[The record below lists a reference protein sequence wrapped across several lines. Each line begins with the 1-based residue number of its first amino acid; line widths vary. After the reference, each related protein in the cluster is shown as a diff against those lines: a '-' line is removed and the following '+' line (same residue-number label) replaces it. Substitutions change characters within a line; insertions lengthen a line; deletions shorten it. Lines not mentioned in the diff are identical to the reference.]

1 MTPEQDSFEELRRLL
16 ALKRHEQ
23 PPPGYFHQ
31 FSRQVIARI
40 KAGETAE
47 AESFFER
54 LLSHATWLRS
64 FRNGF
69 EAKPIVAGAFGIG
82 VCSLLVVGLVSSERM
97 DFAPVAGLAPN
108 PAAPQPI
115 FANVQAQNSGF
126 FERAFADHSTTG
138 SVYSAQSRS
147 IFDEIRPHV
156 QNANFSVPLTGN

>member
-23 PPPGYFHQ
+23 PPPGYFNQ

-47 AESFFER
+47 SQSFLER
-54 LLSHATWLRS
+54 LFPRTSWVRS
-64 FRNGF
+64 LWNGF

-97 DFAPVAGLAPN
+97 DPTSVGLAPN
-108 PAAPQPI
+108 DGSPQPI
-115 FANVQAQNSGF
+115 LANVQAQTSGLY
-126 FERAFADHSTTG
+126 ERAAADHSITG
-138 SVYSAQSRS
+138 SVFSAQSHS
-147 IFDEIRPHV
+147 IFDEIRV
-156 QNANFSVPLTGN
+156 QAVSFSVPAVRN